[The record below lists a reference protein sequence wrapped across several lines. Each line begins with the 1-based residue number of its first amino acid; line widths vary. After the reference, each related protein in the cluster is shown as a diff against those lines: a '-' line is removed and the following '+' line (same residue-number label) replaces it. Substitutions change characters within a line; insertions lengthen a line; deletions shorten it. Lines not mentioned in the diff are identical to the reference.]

1 MYYLNVGQKYCIF
14 AAIRCDAMNNN
25 FKMIAKT
32 LFGFEEILAREIRN
46 LGGGNVVEGVRSV
59 SFVGD
64 TGFMYKAN
72 LCLRTAIKIIK
83 PIHSFSVRNEHELYK
98 SIYRMDWSEYLNI
111 DTTFAIDAT
120 VKSDNFSHSLY
131 VSQKVKD
138 AIVDKFRD
146 TEGQRPSVDVKHPDL
161 RINIHLHKDRCN
173 VSLDSSGRSLH
184 QRGYR
189 IATNI
194 APINEVLAAGLLLL
208 SGWDGQCDFLDPMCG
223 SGTMLTEA
231 AMIACNIPVN
241 INRKEFAFEKWD
253 DFDEDLFDKIVESQL
268 KKTREFHHKI
278 IGYDKA
284 PSAVRKAKE
293 NIENANLSDY
303 ISVERKNFFDTEK
316 GTIGKLHMVFNPP
329 YGERLDRSS
338 LDSDFDVEA
347 FYAEIGDTLKQRYP
361 GTDAWFITSNL
372 EALKF
377 VGLRPSR
384 KIKVFNSHLESR
396 LVKYV
401 MYEGSKKAKFQ
412 KKTD

>member
-1 MYYLNVGQKYCIF
+1 MV
-14 AAIRCDAMNNN
+14 
-25 FKMIAKT
+25 AKT
-32 LFGFEEILAREIRN
+32 LFGFEEILAKEIRN
-46 LGGGNVVEGVRSV
+46 LGASNVTEGVRSV
-59 SFVGD
+59 SFEGD
-64 TGFMYKAN
+64 LGFMYKAN

-83 PIHSFSVRNEHELYK
+83 PIHSFSVRNENELYK
-98 SIYRMDWSEYLNI
+98 KIYAMDWTEYLSI
-111 DTTFAIDAT
+111 DTTFAIDTT
-120 VKSDNFSHSLY
+120 VKSDNFTHSLY

-146 TEGQRPSVDVKHPDL
+146 TDGERPSVDVKHPDI
-161 RINIHLHKDRCN
+161 RINVHIQKDHCN

-189 IATNI
+189 ISTNK

-253 DFDEDLFDKIVESQL
+253 DFDEELFEKIVDSSL

-278 IGYDKA
+278 VGYDKA
-284 PSAVRKAKE
+284 PSAVRKSME
-293 NIENANLSDY
+293 NVENANLSDY
-303 ISVERKNFFDTEK
+303 ISVERKNFFDTDKFTENH
-316 GTIGKLHMVFNPP
+316 LHIVFNPP
-329 YGERLDRSS
+329 YGERLDRSD
-338 LDSDFDVEA
+338 LDSDFNVEE
-347 FYAEIGDTLKQRYP
+347 FYADIGDTLKQKYS

-372 EALKF
+372 EALKY

-384 KIKVFNSHLESR
+384 KIKVFNSQLESR
-396 LVKYV
+396 LAKYV
-401 MYEGSKKAKFQ
+401 IYEGSKKASKNPQ
-412 KKTD
+412 Q